1 MNPTLLF
8 LGGIGSLELIVFFVF
23 AILWI
28 WAIVDLFQSSSNSS
42 NKIIWALVLFLIP
55 FLGVILYFAFGRKKK
70 VAQ

>member
-1 MNPTLLF
+1 MNLMLLF
-8 LGGIGSLELIVFFVF
+8 LGGIGFLELMVLFVF
-23 AILWI
+23 ATLWI